1 MGQEESMVAN
11 YLTSTTFMII
21 VLLILFVKIS
31 NDMKQE
37 KIKRMY
43 QVLDITVTLYVLLD
57 AAFATG
63 FLMGRNQLPGF
74 RVVVFLFFVVYVM
87 TPYVWQLFVRSY
99 MNIPRGKLFQVLEK
113 VPLVLLLFMVF
124 LSLYNGYVWWISDTG
139 DYIRGPGLE
148 LFTAINLFYYLEA
161 FVNGIYI
168 LHRKVYKKEP
178 YLLQS
183 LLLSTI
189 PLVAILANT
198 YLIPLQMTYPF
209 QPFCLVLGTLFA
221 YLFMVDRQKS
231 LVEEQYK
238 ESLQRALEL
247 EKEASLQAI
256 RAGQAKSVFLAN
268 MSHDIRTPMN
278 AILGF
283 ADMIDRNPQDK
294 VLVADA
300 VKKIKSS
307 GKVLQNLINDVLDLT
322 RIENNKMHL
331 EEQPMDLRDL
341 SEELENLFMPDMKRR
356 GITYEVQVK
365 VEHCCVSCDEGKLQ
379 RILVNVI
386 NNAMK
391 FTPEGGRILFAI
403 NEQPGKDNR
412 NHYEFFIRD
421 TGIGIS
427 KEFQKR
433 IFEAFEQE
441 QSSTVSR
448 ELGAG
453 LGLAIVKNLV
463 ELMGGTI
470 EIDSAQGEG
479 TTMKIMLAF
488 LRAERQEFSEKPHK
502 ELTGCDLSGIK
513 ILLAEDNELN
523 MEIAVSMLEEK
534 GAVVTWASNGQEAVE
549 CFEQSTP
556 GTYDM
561 ILMDVMMPVLDGL
574 EATRQIR
581 AMERPDAQTI
591 PVFAMTANAFEEDV
605 QKSKEAGMNEHLSKP
620 LDYEMLAKRIFA
632 YLKCS

>member
-1 MGQEESMVAN
+1 MVAN
-11 YLTSTTFMII
+11 YLTSTTFMTV
-21 VLLILFVKIS
+21 VLLILLVKIS

-63 FLMGRNQLPGF
+63 FLMGRNQLSGF
-74 RVVVFLFFVVYVM
+74 KLVIFLFFIVYVM

-99 MNIPRGKLFQVLEK
+99 IDVPRGKLFQVLEK
-113 VPLVLLLFMVF
+113 VPLVLLFAMVVF
-124 LSLYNGYVWWISDTG
+124 SPYNGYVWSISDAG
-139 DYIRGPGLE
+139 DYIRGPGFE

-161 FVNGIYI
+161 FINGIYI
-168 LHRKVYKKEP
+168 LYRKMYEKEP

-189 PLVAILANT
+189 PLAVILANT
-198 YLIPLQMTYPF
+198 YLIPLQMAYPF
-209 QPFCLVLGTLFA
+209 QPFCLVLGTLSA

-231 LVEEQYK
+231 LMEEQYK

-256 RAGQAKSVFLAN
+256 QAGQAKSVFLAN

-283 ADMIDRNPQDK
+283 ADMIDRNPQDEAR
-294 VLVADA
+294 VADA
-300 VKKIKSS
+300 VGKIKSS

-322 RIENNKMHL
+322 RIENNKMRL

-341 SEELENLFMPDMKRR
+341 TEELVNLFMPGMKQR
-356 GITYEVQVK
+356 GITYEVQSK
-365 VEHCCVSCDEGKLQ
+365 VEHPYVSCDEGKLQ

-391 FTPEGGRILFAI
+391 FTPEGGRILFTVR
-403 NEQPGKDNR
+403 ELPGEDDR
-412 NHYEFFIRD
+412 SRYEFLIRD

-448 ELGAG
+448 EQGAG

-470 EIDSAQGEG
+470 EINSAPGEG
-479 TTMKIMLAF
+479 TAVKIMLAF
-488 LRAERQEFSEKPHK
+488 SEAEQQELYEKPHK
-502 ELTGCDLSGIK
+502 ELIGSDLPGIR

-549 CFEQSTP
+549 YFEQAPP

-574 EATRQIR
+574 EATRRIR
-581 AMERPDAQTI
+581 AMKRPDAQSI
-591 PVFAMTANAFEEDV
+591 PVFAMTANAFEEDIE
-605 QKSKEAGMNEHLSKP
+605 KSKAAGMNEHLSKP
-620 LDYEMLAKRIFA
+620 LDYEMLAKKIFSC
-632 YLKCS
+632 LKYS